1 MIKLKKLV
9 EAINDAA
16 EIANATLADSQDQVI
31 NDYFDRDEETE
42 RYTAKTVNIN
52 YPKTTTDGKVTEH
65 IVEVPLL
72 TVVPISS
79 ARIEELRFTTNLDIA
94 IDNNELL
101 VSFSNRSSE
110 NSEWDTT
117 AKQPSAKL
125 ELIVKPQENTEGLNK
140 LIEGYE
146 KALRAQIP
154 G

>member
-16 EIANATLADSQDQVI
+16 EIANATLANSQDQVI
-31 NDYFDRDEETE
+31 NDFFDQDEETE
-42 RYTAKTVNIN
+42 RYTAKTVSIN
-52 YPKTTTDGKVTEH
+52 YPRTTTDGTVSEH

-94 IDNNELL
+94 IENDELL
-101 VSFSNRSSE
+101 VSFSNKSAE
-110 NSEWDTT
+110 NSEWNTNT
-117 AKQPSAKL
+117 KQPSAKL
-125 ELIVKPQENTEGLNK
+125 DLVIKPQENTEGLNK